1 MINLLIAEQRKIF
14 RRAFIWVLLAVL
26 VATTLA
32 GNIIQLVM
40 MPADLNS
47 PEAQGTIQNL
57 TLPHALAILP
67 SLGSAAGQG
76 SLLVVILVGVLLG
89 QEYRWRSLHLWLS
102 QGFPRAWLIWAK
114 YLVLIMAGFL
124 IVITPVLVGG
134 IHAIYLT
141 QQYHGS
147 LNLAEIDVLQV
158 MLSLLRGLYTLL
170 PYIALGL
177 FLAVMTRSTVA
188 PVAGGILFVLIVES
202 LAGQLLPLLGENW
215 AMVAQFTPQN
225 LATNLMII
233 NQASHTGMTEIP
245 LLDPWIATIGIGV
258 YTIFFLGA
266 TLLVFRR
273 QDLHG

>member
-14 RRAFIWVLLAVL
+14 KRGFLWVMLAVL
-26 VATTLA
+26 VAITLA

-67 SLGSAAGQG
+67 SLGSAAGLG
-76 SLLVVILVGVLLG
+76 SLLVVILVGILQG
-89 QEYRWRSLHLWLS
+89 QEYGWRSLHLWLS
-102 QGFPRAWLIWAK
+102 QGFPRSWLIWAK
-114 YLVLIMAGFL
+114 YLVLMMAGLL
-124 IVITPVLVGG
+124 IVIMPVLVGG
-134 IHAIYLT
+134 VHAIFLT
-141 QQYHGS
+141 QHYHGS
-147 LNLAEIDVLQV
+147 LNLAEIDFWQV
-158 MLSLLRGLYTLL
+158 ALSILRGLYTLL
-170 PYIALGL
+170 PYISLGL

-202 LAGQLLPLLGENW
+202 LAGQLLPLLGEKW

-225 LATNLMII
+225 LATNLTII
-233 NQASHTGMTEIP
+233 NQASRTGVTEIP

-258 YTIFFLGA
+258 YSIIFLGV